1 MNSTLE
7 QILDK
12 KEWKLGFAAW
22 IFAGYSPLQKKKNGL
37 IIRLADEEK
46 IPFGSIEF
54 RAAETA
60 KNEIKNQLGL
70 RIIAS
75 RGITQIDDSERFER
89 NWLIDIV
96 SRVYSA
102 EGNLDVWWSDWA
114 CKKHYLPAY
123 LVPGAISD
131 QERIDRGS
139 FSWCT
144 PSSPDDIQDPEN
156 PSLDDFG
163 VETYGADAKLKSKPK
178 SKAEEVTTLFQQRKN
193 AGPVENPIEE
203 KYELY
208 SFFHQVVMEQITVVP
223 EKQAEIEGVA
233 KHGSPLLSAAIARDL
248 IIQAAKER
256 DYITKYWT
264 VWKSKKGGLLQ
275 WQKKDVRSDFAE
287 THELSPNTLKS
298 RIDDW
303 FQKTDAG
310 IEYDKFFKISK
321 GKFFKPRSE

>member
-1 MNSTLE
+1 MNETLLE
-7 QILDK
+7 ILDK
-12 KEWKLGFAAW
+12 KEWKIGFASW

-54 RAAETA
+54 RAAEKA
-60 KNEIKNQLGL
+60 KNEIKNHLAL

-75 RGITQIDDSERFER
+75 RGITQIEDSERFER

-96 SRVYSA
+96 TRVYNA
-102 EGNLDVWWSDWA
+102 EGNLDVWWSYWA

-123 LVPGAISD
+123 LVPGAISE
-131 QERIDRGS
+131 QERKDRGS

-144 PSSPDDIQDPEN
+144 PSNSDDIQDPKN
-156 PSLDDFG
+156 PSSDDFD
-163 VETYGADAKLKSKPK
+163 VETYGSDAKLKSDGG
-178 SKAEEVTTLFQQRKN
+178 EVATLFRQRKD
-193 AGPVENPIEE
+193 AGPTENPTDQ

-208 SFFHQVVMEQITVVP
+208 SFFHQIVMEQITVVP

-233 KHGSPLLSAAIARDL
+233 KHGSPLLSTTKARDL
-248 IIQAAKER
+248 IIKAAKER
-256 DYITKYWT
+256 DYIAKYWS
-264 VWKSKKGGLLQ
+264 VWLSKKGGVLQ
-275 WQKKDVRSDFAE
+275 WQKKNVRDDFVE
-287 THELSPNTLKS
+287 THELSPIALKS

-310 IEYDKFFKISK
+310 NEYDKFFKISK
-321 GKFFKPRSE
+321 RHFFKPRSK

>member
-1 MNSTLE
+1 MNQSLL

-70 RIIAS
+70 RIITS
-75 RGITQIDDSERFER
+75 RGISQIEDSERFER
-89 NWLIDIV
+89 NWLIDIASSV
-96 SRVYSA
+96 KRA

-123 LVPGAISD
+123 LVPDAISD
-131 QERIDRGS
+131 QERRDRGS

-144 PSSPDDIQDPEN
+144 PSNPDDLQDPKN
-156 PSLDDFG
+156 PSSDDLG
-163 VETYGADAKLKSKPK
+163 VETYGADAKLNSN
-178 SKAEEVTTLFQQRKN
+178 AVEVTPLFQPRKN

-208 SFFHQVVMEQITVVP
+208 PFFLQVVMEQKTVVP
-223 EKQAEIEGVA
+223 EKRAEIEGVA
-233 KHGSPLLSAAIARDL
+233 KHGSPLPSAAVARDL

-256 DYITKYWT
+256 DYIAQYWS

-275 WQKKDVRSDFAE
+275 WQKKDARSDFAE

-310 IEYDKFFKISK
+310 TEYDKFFKISK

>member
-1 MNSTLE
+1 MFGGV
-7 QILDK
+7 I
-12 KEWKLGFAAW
+12 
-22 IFAGYSPLQKKKNGL
+22 GL
-37 IIRLADEEK
+37 A
-46 IPFGSIEF
+46 
-54 RAAETA
+54 
-60 KNEIKNQLGL
+60 
-70 RIIAS
+70 
-75 RGITQIDDSERFER
+75 R
-89 NWLIDIV
+89 NI
-96 SRVYSA
+96 
-102 EGNLDVWWSDWA
+102 
-114 CKKHYLPAY
+114 AY

-144 PSSPDDIQDPEN
+144 PSNPDDLQDPKNPSPDD
-156 PSLDDFG
+156 LG
-163 VETYGADAKLKSKPK
+163 VETYGADAKLNSN
-178 SKAEEVTTLFQQRKN
+178 AVEVTPLFQQRKN

-208 SFFHQVVMEQITVVP
+208 SFFHQVVMEQMTVVP

-233 KHGSPLLSAAIARDL
+233 KHGSPLPSAAVARDL

-256 DYITKYWT
+256 DYIAQYWS

-275 WQKKDVRSDFAE
+275 WQKKDVRADFAE
-287 THELSPNTLKS
+287 THELYPNTLKS